1 MADRWIDLIKAIER
15 VYTAR
20 NGTFTGS
27 RMAFIQACADGL
39 IATRWRGHHLGHK
52 PSIPSQ
58 DWVGAEIDVKA
69 GRVLKADGNGMMF
82 VDVNE
87 PDLTAWLAPQGK
99 SDGRKR
105 GRKEKTIW
113 PRLEKR
119 AHKIMEN
126 EGRFDQADPKW
137 DCQERLVEKLL
148 KEFEVGRSTL
158 LKRLPGIL
166 SRWRTDES
174 RI

>member
-1 MADRWIDLIKAIER
+1 MADQWIDLIKAIER

-39 IATRWRGHHLGHK
+39 IATRWRGHHLGLK
-52 PSIPSQ
+52 PSIPRQ
-58 DWVGAEIDVKA
+58 DWIGAEIDVKA
-69 GRVLKADGNGMMF
+69 GRVLKADGNGMIF

-87 PDLTAWLAPQGK
+87 RDLTAWLTPQGK
-99 SDGRKR
+99 PDGRKR
-105 GRKEKTIW
+105 GRKANPIW

-119 AHKIMEN
+119 AHKIMED
-126 EGRFDQADPKW
+126 EGQFDLADPKW
-137 DCQERLVEKLL
+137 DYPVRLAELL
-148 KEFEVGRSTL
+148 LNEFEVGRSTL

-174 RI
+174 HI